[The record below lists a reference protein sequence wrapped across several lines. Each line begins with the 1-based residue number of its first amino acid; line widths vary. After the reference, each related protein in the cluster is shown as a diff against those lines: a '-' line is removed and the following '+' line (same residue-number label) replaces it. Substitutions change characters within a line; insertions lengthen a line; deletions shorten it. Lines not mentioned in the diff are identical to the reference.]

1 MLEPAGPELDKK
13 IAACLSGEVR
23 RRVPLYSTDDRAA
36 DRARH
41 ALPQEGLSLELE
53 EMDGIWH
60 CSCRSGPAGSSRL
73 LATGSGET
81 RALAICRAIL
91 NVRRSIPE
99 RRQRR
104 IAEGQSPRFARRHEL
119 ERLRREAPRRC
130 MDCGV
135 DFPLA
140 GRFTS
145 NPLCNVCRWKR
156 GKAATEPR
164 AKVSGRSETG

>member
-1 MLEPAGPELDKK
+1 MLDPAGPDLDRK

-23 RRVPLYSTDDRAA
+23 KRVPSYSTDDRAA
-36 DRARH
+36 DRARQSL
-41 ALPQEGLSLELE
+41 AEEGLTLELE
-53 EMDGIWH
+53 ESGGLWY
-60 CSCRSGPAGSSRL
+60 CACRSGEGGVIRL

-91 NVRRSIPE
+91 NLRRFAPVPRPRESAGP
-99 RRQRR
+99 
-104 IAEGQSPRFARRHEL
+104 SPRFARRIEL

-130 MDCGV
+130 ADCGIN
-135 DFPLA
+135 FPIA

-156 GKAATEPR
+156 GKEAAAKPSLPQETEAP
-164 AKVSGRSETG
+164 